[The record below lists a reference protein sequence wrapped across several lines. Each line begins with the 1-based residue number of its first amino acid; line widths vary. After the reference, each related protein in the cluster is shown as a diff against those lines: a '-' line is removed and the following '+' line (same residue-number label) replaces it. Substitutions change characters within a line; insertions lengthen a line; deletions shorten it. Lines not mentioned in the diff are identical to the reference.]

1 MTISRDGTLVAFV
14 AEIDGG
20 KRSRLFVRRLEEL
33 TATGLP
39 GTEGASGPFFS
50 PDGQFIGFAA
60 DRALKTVAVA
70 GGPPVTLC
78 PAPVFRGGSWAEDGS
93 IVFQP
98 AAVGGLMRV
107 SSNGGTAEPLVPL
120 AEGEATQRWPQV
132 LPGGKAVLF
141 TSNVIA
147 NAPYDTA
154 TVVVQRL
161 PNGERTIVQKGGYYA
176 RYLTSGHIVYLNKGT
191 LFARTF
197 DLARLAVSGSPVP
210 GVEGVSSVLDCGGA
224 QFAVSDTGT
233 LAYIAGPSFGGGLR
247 IDWLDH
253 DGRTTPMRTTL
264 ANWFNIRMAPDG
276 QRLALAIID
285 QQQDIWIYEWGRDLA
300 DRLTSDPGADLNPV
314 WHTDGQR
321 IAFASTR
328 SDKSTLNL
336 YWQRAD
342 RTGDVQRLTESKNPQ
357 LPGSWHRNGKLL
369 AFSEINPTTKRDI
382 MLLRMEGSEVSGW
395 IPGQATPL
403 LNTAAEE
410 RDPQFSPDGRW
421 LAYVS
426 DVNGREEVHVASFDG
441 VRVGQRIPIGPG
453 SSPTWSPTRPEIY
466 YSVTRSTP
474 TSSAAI
480 QIMVAPFVIEGNTF
494 RAAKS
499 RLLSE
504 GTYAERGP
512 DRMFDVSRDGTRFV
526 VGPIDRQS
534 DSSKTMMLI
543 FNFSEELQRKSR

>member
-1 MTISRDGTLVAFV
+1 MSRRALTIILVFV
-14 AEIDGG
+14 AGLG
-20 KRSRLFVRRLEEL
+20 SGYFARSAAHMLQRR
-33 TATGLP
+33 
-39 GTEGASGPFFS
+39 
-50 PDGQFIGFAA
+50 
-60 DRALKTVAVA
+60 
-70 GGPPVTLC
+70 
-78 PAPVFRGGSWAEDGS
+78 
-93 IVFQP
+93 
-98 AAVGGLMRV
+98 
-107 SSNGGTAEPLVPL
+107 
-120 AEGEATQRWPQV
+120 
-132 LPGGKAVLF
+132 
-141 TSNVIA
+141 
-147 NAPYDTA
+147 

-210 GVEGVSSVLDCGGA
+210 GVEGVSSVLDSGGA
-224 QFAVSDTGT
+224 QFAVSGTGT

-410 RDPQFSPDGRW
+410 RDPHGKGLLFASDDRRLYAVDVSKTAPSCDFSLDERVTAAATASSAGRQW
-421 LAYVS
+421 TRA
-426 DVNGREEVHVASFDG
+426 VHRL
-441 VRVGQRIPIGPG
+441 VRARGTADRRRPAR
-453 SSPTWSPTRPEIY
+453 TRPAG
-466 YSVTRSTP
+466 RRGSTKGG
-474 TSSAAI
+474 TVHAA
-480 QIMVAPFVIEGNTF
+480 
-494 RAAKS
+494 R
-499 RLLSE
+499 
-504 GTYAERGP
+504 
-512 DRMFDVSRDGTRFV
+512 
-526 VGPIDRQS
+526 
-534 DSSKTMMLI
+534 
-543 FNFSEELQRKSR
+543 